1 MTALAD
7 IDPEALGIAAAQA
20 AGAVVAS
27 LAPKLG
33 VRTEWDGSDDSKR
46 AGRLMPLI
54 RRLCLYAQTGER
66 SRLADPYA
74 TLTVA
79 ASVLLSS
86 PARPWRSEDLASLV
100 VGHGPPESDLLHVL
114 GCVLARLKIER
125 GEAVSVA
132 ELAALASVTGQRVR
146 QLVAAGEITAT
157 TGRGATA
164 STVTAGE
171 ARRWLSSRGLSGY

>member
-1 MTALAD
+1 
-7 IDPEALGIAAAQA
+7 
-20 AGAVVAS
+20 
-27 LAPKLG
+27 
-33 VRTEWDGSDDSKR
+33 
-46 AGRLMPLI
+46 
-54 RRLCLYAQTGER
+54 
-66 SRLADPYA
+66 
-74 TLTVA
+74 
-79 ASVLLSS
+79 
-86 PARPWRSEDLASLV
+86 
-100 VGHGPPESDLLHVL
+100 LHVL